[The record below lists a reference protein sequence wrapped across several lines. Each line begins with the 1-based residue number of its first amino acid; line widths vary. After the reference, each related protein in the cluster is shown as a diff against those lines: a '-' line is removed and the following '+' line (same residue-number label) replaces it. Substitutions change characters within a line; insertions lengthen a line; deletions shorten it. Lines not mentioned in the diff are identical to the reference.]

1 MNNPHENDSKAS
13 HSQPREHSHKEI
25 MVIMSGLMTGILL
38 AALDQTVVS
47 TALKSIVE
55 EFNGLSHY
63 TWVVTA
69 YLLTS
74 TAVTPLYGKVS
85 DIYGRRPVYIFSI
98 VTFLLGSFLAGAAT
112 SMTQLIAFRALQG
125 VGAGGLFALSFIIIG
140 DIVSPRDRGKYQ
152 GLFGAVW
159 GVSSVAGPLLG
170 GFFADRGEILG
181 VTGWRWIFYINLP
194 FGIIALLVT
203 MAVLHVPRPNLKHRI
218 DYLGAL
224 FMVISVTAL
233 LLGISVTGP
242 TDGWLHPYT
251 LAYFTGAIVFALLFL
266 WWESKV
272 DEPILP
278 LRLFRN
284 HTFSL
289 TSAIAFVI
297 GAGMFGAIVLLPL
310 YMQVNLQYTPS
321 EAGIRLL
328 PMTLGIVSMAIT
340 SGRLIS
346 KTGKYKRFPVA
357 GLIVL
362 MVAVVLF
369 TTIHR
374 DMPYWQLAI
383 YSMIM
388 GMGVGLAMQTIVIAL
403 QNDVEYRDMGVAT
416 SSNTF
421 FRSLGASFGTAIF
434 GTVLTDRFITEISGS
449 LPAGT
454 TQDSVAA
461 VTENTQLIATLPV
474 EVQSVIFDSFDRAFS
489 FVFWIALPIIVIG
502 FLLTIRLREKP
513 LREGIDRS
521 ASEAAG

>member
-1 MNNPHENDSKAS
+1 MNNPQESDSKAS

-112 SMTQLIAFRALQG
+112 SMEQLIAFRALQG
-125 VGAGGLFALSFIIIG
+125 IGAGGLFALSFIIIG

-224 FMVISVTAL
+224 YMVVSVTAL

-251 LAYFTGAIVFALLFL
+251 LAYFTGSIVFALLFL

-328 PMTLGIVSMAIT
+328 PMTLGIVSMAIL
-340 SGRLIS
+340 SGRMIS
-346 KTGKYKRFPVA
+346 KTGKYKRFPIA

-362 MVAVVLF
+362 IVAVVLF
-369 TTIHR
+369 TTIQR
-374 DMPYWQLAI
+374 EMPYWQLAI

-403 QNDVEYRDMGVAT
+403 QNDVDYRDMGVAT

-434 GTVLTDRFITEISGS
+434 GTLLTNRFITEISGT

-461 VTENTQLIATLPV
+461 VTENTRLIATLPRD
-474 EVQSVIFDSFDRAFS
+474 VQLVIFDSFDRAFS
-489 FVFWIALPIIVIG
+489 FVFWVALPIIVIG
-502 FLLTIRLREKP
+502 FLLTTRLREKP
-513 LREGIDRS
+513 LKEGIDRGTN
-521 ASEAAG
+521 EAAG

>member
-1 MNNPHENDSKAS
+1 
-13 HSQPREHSHKEI
+13 
-25 MVIMSGLMTGILL
+25 MSGLMTGILL

-112 SMTQLIAFRALQG
+112 SMEQLIAFRALQG

-203 MAVLHVPRPNLKHRI
+203 LAVLHIPRPNLKHRI

-224 FMVISVTAL
+224 YMVISVTAL

-251 LAYFTGAIVFALLFL
+251 LAYFAAAIVFALLFL
-266 WWESKV
+266 WWETKV

-328 PMTLGIVSMAIT
+328 PMTLGIVSMAIL

-357 GLIVL
+357 GLIIL
-362 MVAVVLF
+362 MIAVVLF
-369 TTIHR
+369 TTIQR
-374 DMPYWQLAI
+374 DMPYWQLAL

-434 GTVLTDRFITEISGS
+434 GTVLTDRFITEIAGS

-454 TQDSVAA
+454 SQDSVAA
-461 VTENTQLIATLPV
+461 VTENTELIATLPIA
-474 EVQSVIFDSFDRAFS
+474 VQSIIFDSFDRAFS

>member
-1 MNNPHENDSKAS
+1 
-13 HSQPREHSHKEI
+13 
-25 MVIMSGLMTGILL
+25 MSGLMTGILL
-38 AALDQTVVS
+38 AALDQTIVS

-55 EFNGLSHY
+55 EFNGLEHY

-85 DIYGRRPVYIFSI
+85 DIYGRRPVYLFAI
-98 VTFLLGSFLAGAAT
+98 GSFLVGSLLAGAAT
-112 SMTQLIAFRALQG
+112 SMTQLILFRAIQG
-125 VGAGGLFALSFIIIG
+125 IGAGGLFALSFIIIG

-170 GFFADRGEILG
+170 GFFADQGQILG
-181 VTGWRWIFYINLP
+181 ITGWRWIFYINIP
-194 FGIIALLVT
+194 FGILALLVT
-203 MAVLHVPRPNLKHRI
+203 SAVLHIPRPNVKHAI

-224 FMVISVTAL
+224 FMVVGVTAIL
-233 LLGISVTGP
+233 LAISVTGP
-242 TDGWLHPYT
+242 VDGWLHPYT
-251 LAYFTGAIVFALLFL
+251 LSYLAIAIIFTALFI

-272 DEPILP
+272 EEPLLP

-289 TSAIAFVI
+289 TSAIGFII

-321 EAGIRLL
+321 EAGIRLI
-328 PMTLGIVSMAIT
+328 PMMLGIVAMAVT

-346 KTGKYKRFPVA
+346 KTGKYKRFPVV
-357 GLIVL
+357 GMIVL
-362 MVAVVLF
+362 MLAMLLF
-369 TTIHR
+369 TTINKE
-374 DMPYWQLAI
+374 MPYWQLAI
-383 YSMIM
+383 YAMLM
-388 GMGVGLAMQTIVIAL
+388 GMGVGLSMQTIVIAL

-434 GTVLTDRFITEISGS
+434 GTVLTNRFVAEIEGS

-454 TQDSVAA
+454 APDAINS
-461 VTENTQLIATLPV
+461 VTENTEIIATLAPQIQELV
-474 EVQSVIFDSFDRAFS
+474 FSSFDKAFS
-489 FVFWIALPIIVIG
+489 LVFWIALPLIAIG
-502 FLLTIRLREKP
+502 FLLTTRLRERP
-513 LREGIDRS
+513 LRENIDRNM
-521 ASEAAG
+521 SEAAG